1 MQDSVIIESQEQQRT
16 AVYVEPSQADS
27 PPMRAFPLVAR
38 LVLGTVFLIAGAEKL
53 TALDAFGHSI
63 ANYQIVPVALVNIG
77 ALLFV
82 WAEIVIGVLLIAG
95 AAVRGS
101 ALMAGSLLIIF
112 LIAILSAMAR
122 GLQIDCGCFVSAQK
136 SAVETVGWPKVFEDV
151 ALLAGAIFL
160 LYFPRS
166 YLTLDGLLRREGRE
180 REL

>member
-1 MQDSVIIESQEQQRT
+1 MQDHVIIELQDQQMVP
-16 AVYVEPSQADS
+16 VYTEPSQADR
-27 PPMRAFPLVAR
+27 PLMRTLSLAAR

-53 TALDAFGHSI
+53 TALDAFGHAI
-63 ANYQIVPVALVNIG
+63 ANYQIVPIPLVNIG

-101 ALMAGSLLIIF
+101 SLMAGALLILF
-112 LIAILSAMAR
+112 LVAILSAMAR

-136 SAVETVGWPKVFEDV
+136 SAVETVGWPKVFEDI

-160 LYFPRS
+160 VYFPRS